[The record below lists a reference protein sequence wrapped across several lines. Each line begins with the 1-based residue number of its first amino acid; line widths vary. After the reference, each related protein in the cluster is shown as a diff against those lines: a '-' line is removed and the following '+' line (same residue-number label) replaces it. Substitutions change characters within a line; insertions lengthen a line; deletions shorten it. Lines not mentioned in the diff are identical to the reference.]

1 MKAKVKNLE
10 ILCKPMTKFD
20 YNDQVLQKKIQH
32 LENKRINGYYCNWNS
47 YIFWIDE
54 DIFNKL
60 YTVIND

>member
-32 LENKRINGYYCNWNS
+32 LENKRINGYYCN
-47 YIFWIDE
+47 
-54 DIFNKL
+54 
-60 YTVIND
+60 